1 MDEGC
6 SLHLKDKESIIN
18 LSNDNDKTW
27 TLRPIVPYNFNYSLI
42 MTMVWD
48 IDGWHTNTNIAVKFD
63 NDDNEITV
71 SRLNMNFQ
79 KELQGRLFKII
90 FQNSKKNSKVNCFL
104 FKVVGTAELP
114 YYLTKPA
121 FTTVTTSVT
130 YTPNK
135 LQSDSGTLV
144 IALSVSLCVLL
155 LVSVMLIIFFL
166 KSRMK
171 NLANVNRRKSNTSN
185 IAENIYADIGSSTS
199 ALHKGQW
206 TSQYLKIDEK
216 QNSQNSTLGANLLTT
231 NTLTTKSKTNCTL
244 LPKKLDLF
252 SGFDL
257 NKSPCQSLQNEKT
270 GIDNDIYLQPV
281 QETKNNETNDYNE
294 VLYRNTLPLP
304 KVLRTENCYSM
315 LETNL
320 EISTYESLR
329 EFGET
334 SNISTLPTNDLND
347 MKYSN
352 SVPSNVDI
360 RSGSPFYFETVA
372 CFLNES

>member
-1 MDEGC
+1 MRRLTC
-6 SLHLKDKESIIN
+6 TVC
-18 LSNDNDKTW
+18 DNDTKCKHYSIGEV
-27 TLRPIVPYNFNYSLI
+27 LIPADFLMYLHPPSFNI
-42 MTMVWD
+42 
-48 IDGWHTNTNIAVKFD
+48 K
-63 NDDNEITV
+63 V
-71 SRLNMNFQ
+71 SGLNMNFQ
-79 KELQGRLFKII
+79 KELQGRLFKVI
-90 FQNSKKNSKVNCFL
+90 FQNSKKKSKVNCFL
-104 FKVVGTAELP
+104 FKVDGTAELP

-135 LQSDSGTLV
+135 LHSDSGTLV

-171 NLANVNRRKSNTSN
+171 NLTNVNRRKSNTSN
-185 IAENIYADIGSSTS
+185 VAENIYADVGSSTS
-199 ALHKGQW
+199 APHKGQW
-206 TSQYLKIDEK
+206 TSQYLKMDEK
-216 QNSQNSTLGANLLTT
+216 QNSQNSTLGSNL
-231 NTLTTKSKTNCTL
+231 LTTKSKTL
-244 LPKKLDLF
+244 LPKKLGLF
-252 SGFDL
+252 SGFDH
-257 NKSPCQSLQNEKT
+257 NKPPCQSLQNEKT
-270 GIDNDIYLQPV
+270 DMDNDIYLQPV
-281 QETKNNETNDYNE
+281 QETKNSETNDYNE
-294 VLYRNTLPLP
+294 VLHRNTLPLP

-334 SNISTLPTNDLND
+334 SNNLTLPTNELND